1 MRDQQYERKR
11 EFAVSAFQ
19 RKSILALQI
28 AVTDLIKA
36 AYSELDRMIAESA
49 KREHGRFV
57 NGKPHCSRLV
67 RILAES

>member
-49 KREHGRFV
+49 KTGTWPVRQWET
-57 NGKPHCSRLV
+57 RLQSV
-67 RILAES
+67 GPNPC